1 MKATIIVPVYNVEKY
16 LSRCLDSL
24 VHQTISDYEIL
35 CANDCSPDNSDLI
48 LSEYQEKYPSR
59 IRVLNNECNLGLGRT
74 RERALKHVCGEYVFF
89 VDSDDYV
96 APDYI
101 ETYLQAAE
109 NGDYDIIAG
118 GFIRDID
125 GKLKRHRISNSVWST
140 TTYAIAW
147 AKLFKKSF
155 IEENKL
161 GFTGVPCG
169 EDIYFSLCAFYCNA
183 KVKII
188 PYEGYYYYFNR
199 QSITGSMSYKKN
211 HEQIMAE
218 MFDLF
223 LESHD
228 LSKLPK
234 SRFDVIEYTYLA
246 NMINALV
253 VFNRGCGPEL
263 MKSKYDFVFSH
274 ARKYFPNYL
283 KNPHIGILKPK
294 GQTLKIRLG
303 VGVLLGLQKFH
314 LDWPAY
320 YIISKL

>member
-1 MKATIIVPVYNVEKY
+1 MKVTVIVPVYNVEKY
-16 LSRCLDSL
+16 LGRCLDSL
-24 VHQTISDYEIL
+24 INQTISDYEVI
-35 CANDCSPDNSDLI
+35 CVNDCSPDNSNLV
-48 LSEYQEKYPSR
+48 LAEYQKKYPSK
-59 IRVLNNECNLGLGRT
+59 IRVLDNEINLGLGRT
-74 RERALKHVCGEYVFF
+74 RERALNYVHSEYVLF

-101 ETYLQAAE
+101 ETYLQAAKE
-109 NGDYDIIAG
+109 GDYDIVAG
-118 GFIRDID
+118 GYIRDID

-140 TTYAIAW
+140 TTYAIAC
-147 AKLFKKSF
+147 AKLFKRSF
-155 IEENKL
+155 IKDNKL

-169 EDIYFSLCAFYCNA
+169 EDIFFSLCAFYCNA

-188 PYEGYYYYFNR
+188 PYEGYFYYFNR
-199 QSITGSMSYKKN
+199 QSITGSMNYKKN

-223 LESHD
+223 LNGHD
-228 LSKLPK
+228 LSKLSK
-234 SRFDVIEYTYLA
+234 SKFDVIEYTYLA

-253 VFNRGCGPEL
+253 VFNKGCGPEL

-274 ARKYFPNYL
+274 ARKNFPNYL

-303 VGVLLGLQKFH
+303 VGVMLGLQKLH

>member
-1 MKATIIVPVYNVEKY
+1 MKVTVIVPVYNVEKY
-16 LSRCLDSL
+16 LNRCLDSL
-24 VHQTISDYEIL
+24 VNQTYSDYEVL
-35 CANDCSPDNSDLI
+35 CVNDCSPDNCNQI
-48 LSEYQEKYPSR
+48 LSEYQRRFPLK

-74 RERALKHVCGEYVFF
+74 RERALDHCKSEYVLF

-101 ETYLQAAE
+101 ETYLQAAKDG
-109 NGDYDIIAG
+109 NYDIVAG
-118 GFIRDID
+118 GFIRDVD

-140 TTYAIAW
+140 TTYAIAC
-147 AKLFKKSF
+147 AKLFKRSF
-155 IEENKL
+155 IVDNNL

-188 PYEGYYYYFNR
+188 PYEGYYYFYNS
-199 QSITGSMSYKKN
+199 QSITGSMNYKKN
-211 HEQIMAE
+211 HEQIMAK

-223 LESHD
+223 LVGHD
-228 LSKLPK
+228 LTKLPDTK
-234 SRFDVIEYTYLA
+234 FNVIEYTYLA

-263 MKSKYDFVFSH
+263 MRSKYNFVFSH
-274 ARKYFPNYL
+274 ARKCFPNYL
-283 KNPHIGILKPK
+283 KNPHISIFKPK

-303 VGVLLGLQKFH
+303 VGVLLGLQKIH

-320 YIISKL
+320 YIISQL